1 MNRLSIRM
9 RPALHSPV
17 FVPGRSL
24 IRHSRLGKGRAAMLA
39 RPVRV
44 VTYPGPSRQG
54 ETPFSTRAN
63 APASPLPAAAVT
75 SDLATG
81 GRPAWLN
88 AALPQAGE
96 RTAQDAWYATE
107 DLWTRLSLVFTV
119 STYQRDGCWHIMV
132 PGGAGAPTSELDQ
145 LLQAATDPGLF
156 TWQAEGRHGSFLRE
170 IVRDGDAIFVRLA
183 AMDQICRWPEGDD
196 LGWQVLSLMSKW
208 RVQRA
213 TTRVGH
219 AG

>member
-9 RPALHSPV
+9 RPGLHSPV
-17 FVPGRSL
+17 FVPGRSS
-24 IRHSRLGKGRAAMLA
+24 IRRSRLGKGRAAMPA
-39 RPVRV
+39 RPVRA
-44 VTYPGPSRQG
+44 VTFPGQSRAN
-54 ETPFSTRAN
+54 ETPFPTLAN
-63 APASPLPAAAVT
+63 TPASPRPAPALT

-88 AALPQAGE
+88 VALPEPGE
-96 RTAQDAWYATE
+96 RTAQDAWYAIE
-107 DLWTRLSLVFTV
+107 DLWTRLSLAFTV
-119 STYQRDGCWHIMV
+119 STYQRDGCWHMAV
-132 PGGAGAPTSELDQ
+132 QGCAGAPPSELDQ

-156 TWQAEGRHGSFLRE
+156 TWRAEGRHGSFLRE
-170 IVRDGDAIFVRLA
+170 LVCEGDAIFVRLA
-183 AMDQICRWPEGDD
+183 AMEQICRWLEGDD

-213 TTRVGH
+213 TTSAGH